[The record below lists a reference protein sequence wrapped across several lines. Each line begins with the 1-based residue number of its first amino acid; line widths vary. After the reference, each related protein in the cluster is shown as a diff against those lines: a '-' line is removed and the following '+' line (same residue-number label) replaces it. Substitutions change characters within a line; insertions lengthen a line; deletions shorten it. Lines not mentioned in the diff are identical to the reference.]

1 MWQHTQKVVP
11 DMYFSRD
18 LEDIEK
24 EEQATAEKAVTEE
37 EFGGSR
43 SAFNFSTSSLTH

>member
-1 MWQHTQKVVP
+1 MVDAGLGSSVHMWQHTQKVVP

-24 EEQATAEKAVTEE
+24 EEQATAEKAV
-37 EFGGSR
+37 
-43 SAFNFSTSSLTH
+43 